1 LRLGY
6 AYKGGTFR
14 GEGATKMRFSRLLLV
29 VVAAL
34 PLCACFMTAEE
45 IAAND
50 DARCRSAGLKPGTP
64 AYAKCR
70 EDIRNR
76 RAMSDMA
83 MRIGAQN
90 QIWSMQ
96 EMNTQMMMRQH

>member
-1 LRLGY
+1 
-6 AYKGGTFR
+6 
-14 GEGATKMRFSRLLLV
+14 MRFSRLLLV
-29 VVAAL
+29 VVATL

-50 DARCRSAGLKPGTP
+50 DARCRSAGLKPETP
-64 AYAKCR
+64 AYARCR
-70 EDIRNR
+70 EDIKNR
-76 RAMSDMA
+76 QAMSEMA

-96 EMNTQMMMRQH
+96 GMNTQMMMRQH

>member
-1 LRLGY
+1 
-6 AYKGGTFR
+6 
-14 GEGATKMRFSRLLLV
+14 MRFSQLVLV

-45 IAAND
+45 VAADD
-50 DARCRSAGLKPGTP
+50 DARCRGAGLKRGTA

-70 EDIRNR
+70 DDITNR
-76 RAMSDMA
+76 RAMQDMA

>member
-1 LRLGY
+1 
-6 AYKGGTFR
+6 
-14 GEGATKMRFSRLLLV
+14 
-29 VVAAL
+29 
-34 PLCACFMTAEE
+34 MTAEE

-50 DARCRSAGLKPGTP
+50 DAHCRSAGLKPGTP
-64 AYAKCR
+64 AYAQCR
-70 EDIRNR
+70 EDIKNR

-96 EMNTQMMMRQH
+96 EMNRQMMMRQH